1 MTEQE
6 RVNKRFH
13 EDLLKYRLDP
23 GYGYD
28 EYDGYENDGD
38 DCCARPNNSYG
49 EDEFENYPV
58 DFYPDEYSYYMGD
71 VSEI

>member
-1 MTEQE
+1 M
-6 RVNKRFH
+6 
-13 EDLLKYRLDP
+13 LKYRLDP
-23 GYGYD
+23 GHGYD
-28 EYDGYENDGD
+28 DNNDYHLT
-38 DCCARPNNSYG
+38 PNDN